1 MIEQQKQRQRR
12 LLKCSTRGAY
22 ATFMLGISRIRR
34 VHAKPLQG
42 TRKLLSHSDVINYKR
57 FAATKHIQPR
67 NLSYNSQLKFSDFSA
82 LFCIINLHC
91 ARARARVYLC
101 VRVCDCA
108 CNSTSGAHKCVWC
121 TALLW
126 HDSSAHSQPTS
137 SMSIAVQTHAAQT
150 QTQTQNSKFKLKSKL
165 AIQKQSQTQIRIQN
179 PKPNIWLSV
188 CLLQGN
194 YLP

>member
-1 MIEQQKQRQRR
+1 MIEQQRQRQRQRR

-91 ARARARVYLC
+91 ARVCVCVCECVTVHAIPQVAHTNVCGALRCCGTTRVRTRSRLVQCQLLC
-101 VRVCDCA
+101 KHTRR
-108 CNSTSGAHKCVWC
+108 KRKPK
-121 TALLW
+121 LK
-126 HDSSAHSQPTS
+126 
-137 SMSIAVQTHAAQT
+137 I
-150 QTQTQNSKFKLKSKL
+150 QNSNSNQNSQFKSKAKLKSASK
-165 AIQKQSQTQIRIQN
+165 IQSQTF
-179 PKPNIWLSV
+179 
-188 CLLQGN
+188 G
-194 YLP
+194 